1 MTVFRFK
8 QFEVKQSESAMKVGT
23 DSVLLGSLVK
33 AYYPKRILD
42 MGTGTGLLALMMA
55 QRFEEAVIDAVE
67 IEEKAFAEAT
77 YNATQSVFANRIKV
91 VHQSVQE
98 FAQTTDEKY
107 DLIVSNPPYYEV
119 ENSFGIETKSRSHA
133 RHTTALSFD
142 ELLQSILKLLS
153 EKGSCWMILP
163 KQEAERIIQ
172 KSVALGLM
180 CCYEIHIFPTIN
192 KPSNRIIFCLTRLH
206 SEKIIESF
214 YIQDKYGQYSQSYKE
229 VTLPFLLW
237 NT

>member
-8 QFEVKQSESAMKVGT
+8 QFAVKQTDSAMKVGT

-33 AYYPKRILD
+33 AHYPQRILD
-42 MGTGTGLLALMMA
+42 MGTGNGLLALMMA
-55 QRFEEAVIDAVE
+55 QRFNEALIDAVE

-77 YNATQSVFANRIKV
+77 YNTTQSVFSNRIKV

-98 FAQTTDEKY
+98 YAHTRDEKY

-119 ENSFGIETKSRSHA
+119 ENSFGIEAKSRSHA
-133 RHTTALSFD
+133 RHTTTLSFD
-142 ELLQSILKLLS
+142 ELLEAILKLLS

-163 KQEAERIIQ
+163 KQEAERLLA
-172 KSVALGLM
+172 KAVELGLM
-180 CCYEIHIFPTIN
+180 CCHEIHIFPTTT
-192 KPSNRIIFCLTRLH
+192 KPYNRVIFCLTRMHL
-206 SEKIIESF
+206 ENRIESF
-214 YIQDKYGQYSQSYKE
+214 YIKDEHGQYSQSYKE